1 MWQVTALT
9 VSVALAVIFGVL
21 VIVLARQNAA
31 LRAEIPAPSATGVC
45 LYASQNPDST
55 YWAQVC
61 QLVKDGV

>member
-9 VSVALAVIFGVL
+9 VAVAYAVIFGILVVVL
-21 VIVLARQNAA
+21 VHQNAA

-61 QLVKDGV
+61 QLEKDGA